1 MANITASSEASLLA
15 LRGLNDATNLFNR
28 ATRRLATGLR
38 VSQPS
43 DDPGSYAFAERLRS
57 RQLSYER
64 LLIDT
69 QVSRSLAQTAEGG
82 VSSIVT
88 HLQTIRTLAINSS
101 NGTLTTADR
110 NANQAQ
116 LVSLRSEITSLSN
129 TTIFNGKVLLNG
141 SYAVGRSTL
150 SFQVGADSGNVIRL
164 NIRTVSST
172 ALGIGTISV
181 STQASASA
189 AIARIDSAI
198 TIITGEAASIGAI
211 DTRLEIG
218 HDFLESQNLAYL
230 GAISATVDA
239 DLASE
244 AVNLAK
250 ASILRQTSS
259 AMLAQ
264 ANLYTSNVLTA
275 ILPTNG

>member
-1 MANITASSEASLLA
+1 MAITASGEASIFA
-15 LRGLNDATNLFNR
+15 LRGLNDATNLFNQ

-38 VSQPS
+38 VGSPS

-69 QVSRSLAQTAEGG
+69 QVSRSLTQTADGG
-82 VSSIVT
+82 VDTIIT
-88 HLQTIRTLAINSS
+88 HLQRIRVLAISSS
-101 NGTLTTADR
+101 NGALSSADR
-110 NANQAQ
+110 NANQVEM
-116 LVSLRSEITSLSN
+116 VSLRNEITSISN
-129 TTIFNGKVLLNG
+129 TTVFNGKVLLDG
-141 SYAVGRSTL
+141 SFAVGRGTL
-150 SFQVGADSGNVIRL
+150 QFQVGADSGNFINL
-164 NIRTVSST
+164 NIRTLSAT

-189 AIARIDSAI
+189 ALTPIDNAI
-198 TIITGEAASIGAI
+198 RTATGEAASIGAT
-211 DTRLEIG
+211 DRRLQIG
-218 HDFLESQNLAYL
+218 YDFLESQNLAYL

-250 ASILRQTSS
+250 ASVLRQTSS
-259 AMLAQ
+259 AVLAQ
-264 ANLYTSNVLTA
+264 ANLYTSNVLSA
-275 ILPTNG
+275 ILPTNR